1 VLVEMVGKVL
11 AQDFESH
18 APTSSGIL
26 TVALLPSI
34 SFSYEKLFI
43 RKAYGRKEGNSKGAG
58 GDGEQCFCPPLM
70 LPGL

>member
-1 VLVEMVGKVL
+1 MVLVETGGKVL

-26 TVALLPSI
+26 TVSLLPSVC
-34 SFSYEKLFI
+34 SSYEKLSI

-58 GDGEQCFCPPLM
+58 GDGEQCS
-70 LPGL
+70 

>member
-1 VLVEMVGKVL
+1 MVLVEMVGKVL

-34 SFSYEKLFI
+34 CFSYEKLFI
-43 RKAYGRKEGNSKGAG
+43 RKVYGRKEGNSKRCWWRRREDNAL
-58 GDGEQCFCPPLM
+58 DPRWC
-70 LPGL
+70 